1 MITNVRS
8 TRIAWYRSNNRA
20 LLLRNVPSTLHTG
33 CVSGFKLREGIY
45 RWSTKRYYYLWKF
58 FFFFVINVDMILK
71 KNYIIIIIEIVMK
84 VNEILK
90 KNVHYFNIH
99 MLNLIL
105 RYFYNKILRR
115 NCFVIKFSF
124 CVNKCSWFWWKLF
137 ISNFNLLTNLILS
150 LTFLQKS
157 YFFII

>member
-1 MITNVRS
+1 
-8 TRIAWYRSNNRA
+8 
-20 LLLRNVPSTLHTG
+20 
-33 CVSGFKLREGIY
+33 
-45 RWSTKRYYYLWKF
+45 
-58 FFFFVINVDMILK
+58 MILK

-115 NCFVIKFSF
+115 NYFVIKFSF
-124 CVNKCSWFWWKLF
+124 CFNKCS
-137 ISNFNLLTNLILS
+137 
-150 LTFLQKS
+150 
-157 YFFII
+157 

>member
-1 MITNVRS
+1 
-8 TRIAWYRSNNRA
+8 
-20 LLLRNVPSTLHTG
+20 
-33 CVSGFKLREGIY
+33 
-45 RWSTKRYYYLWKF
+45 
-58 FFFFVINVDMILK
+58 MILK

-115 NCFVIKFSF
+115 NC
-124 CVNKCSWFWWKLF
+124 LLL
-137 ISNFNLLTNLILS
+137 NFHSVSINVVDFDENYLYQILI
-150 LTFLQKS
+150 
-157 YFFII
+157 Y